1 MENRAAVRAY
11 LKKYFQTRSIGSGKK
26 GKGMT
31 MKNRQKKVLA
41 LLLAGAMMA
50 LPVSQAFA
58 ETSYDASAGVEQQ
71 VLFPKDGLTGITAG
85 RQKTEAGRIQMM
97 EKFTLQIRKRTVQFR
112 LRRSDMNWK

>member
-1 MENRAAVRAY
+1 
-11 LKKYFQTRSIGSGKK
+11 
-26 GKGMT
+26 MT

-71 VLFPKDGLTGITAG
+71 VLLSLIHISEPMRRDGAS
-85 RQKTEAGRIQMM
+85 RMPSSA
-97 EKFTLQIRKRTVQFR
+97 
-112 LRRSDMNWK
+112 